1 MTTRRHLLTA
11 LATLPLAPQLFASD
25 KAYPNRAIKMVVPF
39 AAGGG
44 TDIVARLIA
53 TEAAKHLGE
62 AVVVDNRGGAGG
74 SLGSDVVAKS
84 AADGYSILMATV
96 STHAINAA
104 LYPKLPYDPIKS
116 FVPVSLVARVGGIVV
131 VNSKSPIKSLR
142 ELAEAMRREPEKYSF
157 GSQGVGGIGHLMG
170 EMFNDQAGVKAA
182 HVPYRGAAPA
192 LQDLIA
198 GNIQVINDTV
208 PALLPHIQAGTLR
221 ALAVT
226 TSKRLPSVP
235 EVPTTAEA
243 GYPGFLATTWN
254 AVVAPA
260 GTPAAVVDTL
270 NRAIVA
276 AVKDPAVSQR
286 MNELSAEPVGSSAA
300 ELGAFMQAELK
311 RWAPIVKASGATAS

>member
-1 MTTRRHLLTA
+1 MTTRRDLLAA
-11 LATLPLAPQLFASD
+11 LAALPIASLASAKDAFPS
-25 KAYPNRAIKMVVPF
+25 RAIKMVVPF

-53 TEAAKHLGE
+53 TEAAKHLGQP
-62 AVVVDNRGGAGG
+62 VVVDNRGGAGG
-74 SLGSDVVAKS
+74 GLGSDVVAKS
-84 AADGYSILMATV
+84 PADGYSLLMATV
-96 STHAINAA
+96 STHAINPA
-104 LYPKLPYDPIKS
+104 LYEKLPYDPIKS
-116 FVPVSLVARVGGIVV
+116 FTPVSLVARVGGIVV
-131 VNSKSPIKSLR
+131 VNSKSPITSLK

-157 GSQGVGGIGHLMG
+157 GSQGVGGVGHLMG
-170 EMFNDQAGVKAA
+170 EMFNVQAGVKAA
-182 HVPYRGAAPA
+182 HIPYRGAAPA

-221 ALAVT
+221 PLAVT
-226 TSKRLPSVP
+226 TAKRLASVP
-235 EVPTTAEA
+235 QVPTTAEA
-243 GYPGFLATTWN
+243 GYPGFLASTWN
-254 AVVAPA
+254 AIVAPA
-260 GTPAAVVDTL
+260 GTPAAVVETL

-286 MNELSAEPVGSSAA
+286 MNELSAEPVGTSAA